1 MGKILKALCLVAT
14 QASLQRCA
22 LAEEES
28 ILDLA
33 VTSVNDCHADEC
45 INEQMVIGPGFKNR
59 WIDYSND
66 NSDNSNELTIIFD

>member
-1 MGKILKALCLVAT
+1 MAGKILKALCLAT
-14 QASLQRCA
+14 LQRCA

-33 VTSVNDCHADEC
+33 VTQVNDCHAVQC

-66 NSDNSNELTIIFD
+66 NSDFSNELTITFD